1 MIRRLLL
8 FVLTILGI
16 GQLARRR
23 DAAEDLVDR
32 NAAEERES
40 AAFRRGLLAGFPARR
55 DLGWAAALL
64 VLGAGALGIVVLIS
78 GVVPIKA
85 SSGHWEITKWIL
97 NFASSR
103 SVATHSLG
111 ITAPDNLD
119 DPAMVLRGAGHYE
132 TACRGCHGTVTGT
145 VPVLAT
151 AMTPTPPYLKDFIPI
166 WEPREL
172 FYLVKHGVKFTAM
185 PAWPAQHRDD
195 EVWAMVAFI
204 RRLPEMDETQY
215 RRLVHGDDSERPA
228 LVHMPSEDMATPREV
243 LDTCARC
250 HGEDGQ
256 GRGNAAFPKIGGQRE
271 AYLANALRAY
281 KTGAR
286 PSGIMRPIAAALSD
300 EAIQALAEY
309 YSRLEPSGFEEGGLA
324 GFGDESRARGE
335 RIALGGAPD
344 LRVPACIQC
353 HAASGV
359 NPAYP
364 RITGQHAGYLETQL
378 RLFREGHRGGSP
390 YAEIMRK
397 VAAELTEE
405 QARDAARYFAS
416 RPPESRN
423 PSNR

>member
-8 FVLTILGI
+8 LVLAFVGI
-16 GQLARRR
+16 GQLARQR
-23 DAAEDLVDR
+23 DATDDLTAGEVS
-32 NAAEERES
+32 EERES
-40 AAFRRGLLAGFPARR
+40 AAFRRGLLAGLPAFR
-55 DLGWAAALL
+55 DIGWAAALL

-85 SSGHWEITKWIL
+85 SSGHWAITKWFL

-111 ITAPDNLD
+111 IKAPDNLD

-132 TACRGCHGTVTGT
+132 TACRGCHGTTTGT
-145 VPVLAT
+145 VPVLASS
-151 AMTPTPPYLKDFIPI
+151 MTPAPPYLRDFIPI

-172 FYLVKHGVKFTAM
+172 FYIVKHGVKFTAM

-215 RRLVHGDDSERPA
+215 RRLVRGDDAEHPA
-228 LVHMPSEDMATPREV
+228 LVHMPSEDLATPREV

-250 HGEDGQ
+250 HGESGL

-300 EAIQALAEY
+300 DVIAALARY
-309 YSRLEPSGFEEGGLA
+309 YSGLA
-324 GFGDESRARGE
+324 ATDAAAATVDEASRLRGE
-335 RIALGGAPD
+335 RIATGGDPE
-344 LRVPACIQC
+344 LRVPACLQC
-353 HAASGV
+353 HDSSAA

-364 RITGQHAGYLETQL
+364 RLSGQHAEFLEQQL

-397 VAAELTEE
+397 VAAELTDE
-405 QARDAARYFAS
+405 QVKDAARYFAS

-423 PSNR
+423 RQP